1 MTSPCELPRDPVRA
15 TGRLCQEQARLA
27 DRRVD
32 IRSIAR

>member
-1 MTSPCELPRDPVRA
+1 LPRAPVRA
-15 TGRLCQEQARLA
+15 TGRLCQEPARLA

>member
-1 MTSPCELPRDPVRA
+1 MPRTPCCA
-15 TGRLCQEQARLA
+15 TGRLCQEPARLA

>member
-1 MTSPCELPRDPVRA
+1 VRV
-15 TGRLCQEQARLA
+15 TGRLCQEPARLA